1 MVVPAMAFGV
11 VVVGVAVVLFCCYG
25 SVVFLAGGWGGGSR
39 SFTAAAGMEAERKS
53 FGPSPG

>member
-1 MVVPAMAFGV
+1 MLWLW
-11 VVVGVAVVLFCCYG
+11 VLRLFFFCCYG